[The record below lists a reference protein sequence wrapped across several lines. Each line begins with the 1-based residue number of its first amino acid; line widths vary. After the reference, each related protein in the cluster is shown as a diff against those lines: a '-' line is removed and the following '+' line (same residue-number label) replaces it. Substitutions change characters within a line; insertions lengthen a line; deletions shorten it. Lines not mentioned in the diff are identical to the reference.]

1 MRGNGNKKMITL
13 IKPEESI
20 VSRVADTLMS
30 AEKLENNI
38 VVFPGKRPAHFLR
51 KLLAEK
57 KGAQASPKIFSMD
70 DFVDFA
76 ANGPGIGSPVVSKL
90 DLAALLYDNLKDE
103 VCDVIGAKTLTLDS
117 FLPWAFKMI
126 GDFEE
131 IKIELKTDKELSQY
145 DEILPE
151 EINAPEFLKKFKK
164 FSKLYKDF
172 YSAIETA
179 KLLTR
184 ALKYSNTAGD
194 IKKFDSSAYENIIF
208 AGFFALTASEK
219 AILKHLSKEN
229 NVSLILESGPGL
241 IEQFSFLP
249 EMKMLKD
256 HEIKISSKI
265 LENTSFYKASDI
277 HGEIF
282 KLSEVLKAK
291 KEKRKK
297 GKKET
302 DIIVLPSADTL
313 FPLIQNVLSDEDDYN
328 ISMGYP
334 VTSTPVYALIDSLAD
349 LLDKRSDGKYF
360 APNYLKFV
368 FHPYIK
374 NIYFNKKSAET
385 SRIIFQS
392 IEEVLSGSMNKY
404 ISLADIEQDADIIEK
419 SVKKLKRY
427 GDTKISPTGVK
438 KHIAFVHSAV
448 IKPFEELK
456 DIEDF
461 GSKLLDFISF
471 LSENSTANLHSYW
484 APFVQV
490 AIESI
495 IEFKNSALND
505 KQFTG
510 TAAYFKFFK
519 TFMNSIN
526 YPFHGTT
533 LKGMQVL
540 GFLETRNLKFDNVY
554 FLDANADIMPASK
567 KEDTVLS
574 HFIRENLGLSTY
586 KSREKISKYYFNVLI
601 GNAKETHI
609 FYKDSADKERSP
621 FVEKFIWDIEK
632 EKKKPKEN
640 DVYFK
645 IQFEQTDPAPV
656 TKDTAI
662 INALKKREF
671 SPSSIDTY
679 LKCGLQFYYKYVLGI
694 MEKDEIS
701 DEIQQ
706 RDIGTIV
713 HDILENYFRLKME
726 EPSLDITEDDYKLI
740 KKEAKKIFDARI
752 KNHDIGYEYII
763 KVQIEKRLNDILDFH
778 KKNFKGIKISGC
790 EQGFK
795 TSITTKYGDMNL
807 RGRADRIDDRK
818 GSLNIIDYK
827 TGALARVPNWKK
839 FDLAKREEWPTTLK
853 SVQLP
858 FYILAYLKTNPHA
871 SVQYMDAS
879 LMMLGKEKIEE
890 QKLFKEMHGKAP
902 NKVEIF
908 DAYQKAIVI
917 LIEEILDIEKPFDM
931 ASDEKT
937 CINCQFKVSCGRQW
951 ID

>member
-1 MRGNGNKKMITL
+1 MSQKIIL
-13 IKPEESI
+13 IKPEDSI
-20 VSRVADTLMS
+20 VSSVADILMS
-30 AEKLENNI
+30 AKNLENNI

-57 KGAQASPKIFSMD
+57 KGAQVSPKIFSID
-70 DFVDFA
+70 DFVDFVS
-76 ANGPGIGSPVVSKL
+76 NGPGIGSPVVSKL

-103 VCDVIGAKTLTLDS
+103 VCEVAGTKTLNLDA

-145 DEILPE
+145 DEILPD
-151 EINAPEFLKKFKK
+151 EINAPQFLKKFKK

-172 YSAIETA
+172 YSAIETS

-184 ALKYSNTAGD
+184 ALKYSNTVRD
-194 IKKFDSSAYENIIF
+194 IENFDSGKYENIIF

-219 AILKHLSKEN
+219 AILKFLCKEKEQN
-229 NVSLILESGPGL
+229 NVSLMLESGPGL

-249 EMKMLKD
+249 EMKILKD
-256 HEIKISSKI
+256 HEIKIKPKT

-282 KLSEVLKAK
+282 KLSQVLKARKTRKEK
-291 KEKRKK
+291 KE
-297 GKKET
+297 KET
-302 DIIVLPSADTL
+302 DIIVLPSADSL
-313 FPLIQNVLSDEDDYN
+313 FPLIQNVLTDVDEYN

-349 LLDKRSDGKYF
+349 LLDTKSDGKYF

-374 NIYFNKKSAET
+374 NIYFQNKSAET

-419 SVKKLKRY
+419 SVTKLKRY
-427 GDTKISPTGVK
+427 GDTKISPAGVK
-438 KHIAFVHSAV
+438 KHIAFIHNTV

-461 GSKLLDFISF
+461 GLKLLDFISF
-471 LSENSTANLHSYW
+471 LSASSTANLHAYW

-510 TAAYFKFFK
+510 IAAYFKFFK

-526 YPFHGTT
+526 YPFHGTP
-533 LKGMQVL
+533 LKGLQVL

-601 GNAKETHI
+601 GNAKEAHI

-621 FVEKFIWDIEK
+621 FVEKLIWDIEK

-640 DVYFK
+640 DVYFE
-645 IQFEQTDPAPV
+645 IQFEQTDPKPV

-662 INALKKREF
+662 INAMKKREF

-694 MEKDEIS
+694 MKKDEIS

-713 HDILENYFRLKME
+713 HDILENYFKLKMA
-726 EPSLDITEDDYKLI
+726 EPSLDITEDDYKLL

-763 KVQIEKRLNDILDFH
+763 KVQIEKRLNDILDYH
-778 KKNFKGIKISGC
+778 KKNFKGIKILGC
-790 EQGFK
+790 EQSFK
-795 TSITTKYGDMNL
+795 TSISTKYGDMNL
-807 RGRADRIDDRK
+807 KGRADRIDDRK

-827 TGALARVPNWKK
+827 TGAMARVPNWKK
-839 FDLAKREEWPTTLK
+839 FDLANREEWHKTLK

-858 FYILAYLKTNPHA
+858 FYILAYLKTNPHS

-890 QKLFKEMHGKAP
+890 QKLFKEMRGKAP

-917 LIEEILDIEKPFDM
+917 LIEEILDIDKPFEM
-931 ASDEKT
+931 TCDEKT
-937 CINCQFKVSCGRQW
+937 CVNCQFKTACGRQW
-951 ID
+951 VA

>member
-1 MRGNGNKKMITL
+1 MSQKIIL
-13 IKPEESI
+13 IKPNESI
-20 VSRVADTLMS
+20 VSGVADILLS
-30 AEKLENNI
+30 AETLENNI

-51 KLLAEK
+51 KYLAEK
-57 KGAQASPKIFSMD
+57 TGAQASPKIFSMD
-70 DFVDFA
+70 DFVDFISS
-76 ANGPGIGSPVVSKL
+76 GPGISIPAASSL

-103 VCDVIGAKTLTLDS
+103 VCEVAGTKTLTLDS
-117 FLPWAFKMI
+117 FLPWAFKML

-131 IKIELKTDKELSQY
+131 IKIELKTDKELSRY

-172 YSAIETA
+172 YLAVEAA

-184 ALKYSNTAGD
+184 ALKYSNAARD
-194 IKKFDSSAYENIIF
+194 IEKFDSSIYENIIF

-219 AILKHLSKEN
+219 AILKHLAKQEN
-229 NVSLILESGPGL
+229 ISLILESGPGL
-241 IEQFSFLP
+241 IEQFSFLT
-249 EMKMLKD
+249 EMKILEK
-256 HEIKISSKI
+256 HEIKSEI
-265 LENTSFYKASDI
+265 LANTFFYKASDI

-291 KEKRKK
+291 KEEK
-297 GKKET
+297 GGGGKSS
-302 DIIVLPSADTL
+302 DIIVLPSSDTL
-313 FPLIQNVLSDEDDYN
+313 FPLIQNVLADADEYN

-349 LLDKRSDGKYF
+349 LLDKKTDGKYF

-374 NIYFNKKSAET
+374 NIYFNKSAET

-392 IEEVLSGSMNKY
+392 IEEVLSASMNKY
-404 ISLADIEQDADIIEK
+404 IKLADIEKDDEIIQK
-419 SVKKLKRY
+419 SATKLKKY
-427 GDTKISPTGVK
+427 GETKISPAAVK
-438 KHIAFVHSAV
+438 KHIAYIHDTV
-448 IKPFEELK
+448 IKPFEELR

-495 IEFKNSALND
+495 IEFKNSKLND
-505 KQFTG
+505 RSFAG

-519 TFMNSIN
+519 TFIDSIN
-526 YPFHGTT
+526 YPFRGTP

-586 KSREKISKYYFNVLI
+586 KTREKISKYYFNVLI
-601 GNAKETHI
+601 AGAKEAHI
-609 FYKDSADKERSP
+609 FYKDSADKERSS
-621 FVEKFIWDIEK
+621 FVEKLIWDIEK
-632 EKKKPKEN
+632 ENKKPQEN
-640 DVYFK
+640 DIYFK
-645 IQFEQTDPAPV
+645 IQFEQKDPKPV
-656 TKDTAI
+656 KKNNAI

-671 SPSSIDTY
+671 SPSSIDAY
-679 LKCGLQFYYKYVLGI
+679 LDCGLKFYYKYVLGLT
-694 MEKDEIS
+694 EKDEIS
-701 DEIQQ
+701 DEIEQS
-706 RDIGTIV
+706 DIGAIV
-713 HDILENYFRLKME
+713 HDILENYFKLKMA
-726 EPSLDITEDDYKLI
+726 EPSLKIEGDDYKLI
-740 KKEAKKIFDARI
+740 KKEAKKIFDEKI
-752 KNHDIGYEYII
+752 KNHDTGYEYII
-763 KVQIEKRLNDILDFH
+763 KTQIEKRLTDILDYH
-778 KKNFKGIKISGC
+778 KNNFKGIKIIDC
-790 EQGFK
+790 EQSFK
-795 TSITTKYGDMNL
+795 TEIATAHGAIKL
-807 RGRADRIDDRK
+807 RGRADRIDERN
-818 GSLNIIDYK
+818 GALHIIDYK
-827 TGALARVPNWKK
+827 TGALARAPNWKK
-839 FDLAKREEWPTTLK
+839 FDLAKREEWPKTLK

-871 SVQYMDAS
+871 SIQYVDAS
-879 LMMLGKEKIEE
+879 LMMLGNEKIEE

-902 NKVEIF
+902 NRAEIF
-908 DAYQKAIVI
+908 DAYQKAIVT
-917 LIEEILDIEKPFDM
+917 LIEEILDIEKPFEM
-931 ASDEKT
+931 ACDDKSCVNCPFKT
-937 CINCQFKVSCGRQW
+937 MCGRQW
-951 ID
+951 V